1 MEKHETETDLRPAR
15 LTDGQGAVPFD
26 PDEGLEPRVDFA
38 ARLHESLDAAVRG
51 AKTSPAEQVAKR
63 LGLPW

>member
-1 MEKHETETDLRPAR
+1 M
-15 LTDGQGAVPFD
+15 PFD

-51 AKTSPAEQVAKR
+51 AKTSPSGAGRQEAWAASGDVAGR
-63 LGLPW
+63 GFSDNRNWR